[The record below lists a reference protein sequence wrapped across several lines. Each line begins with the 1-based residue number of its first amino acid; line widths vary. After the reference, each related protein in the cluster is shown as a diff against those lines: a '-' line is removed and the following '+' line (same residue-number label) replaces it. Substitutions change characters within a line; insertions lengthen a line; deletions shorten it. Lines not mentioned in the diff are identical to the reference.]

1 MADVVW
7 RALGYPKHYI
17 EPFFGSGAVLLQR
30 PDYDPTTHTET
41 ICDKDGFIANVWR
54 AIQFAPEETAKV
66 CDWPVNHADL
76 SARKK
81 AMIKRMPELLPKL
94 IEDEKFCDVE
104 IAGYWIWGASCWI
117 GSGLTSIGQ
126 RPHIGNAGKGVHK
139 IGKIPHLTGTGMGVH
154 KIGQIP
160 HISDAGKGVHKKYN
174 INIYDWFENLSD
186 RLRYVRVV
194 CGDWTRVCGGNWQDN
209 MGNVGIFFDPPYGVS
224 DRDTD
229 LYHVDSVDVAHD
241 VRRWAIERG
250 EIKSYRIVIAGYDEH
265 EELKNHGWKLHAWK
279 ARGGYGNAGNGKRK
293 ENRHREVLWFS
304 PYCNREKG
312 LFGD

>member
-1 MADVVW
+1 MADIIW
-7 RALGYPKHYI
+7 QALGQPKHYI

-30 PDYDPTTHTET
+30 PDYDPTIHTET

-54 AIQFAPEETAKV
+54 AIQFAPEKTAEY

-94 IEDEKFCDVE
+94 IEDEKFFDVE
-104 IAGYWIWGASCWI
+104 IAGYWIWAASCWI
-117 GSGLTSIGQ
+117 GSGLTITGQ
-126 RPHIGNAGKGVHK
+126 IPHIGNAGKGVHK
-139 IGKIPHLTGTGMGVH
+139 IGKRPHIGNAGKGVH

-174 INIYDWFENLSD
+174 ANIYDWFEQLSI

-224 DRDTD
+224 DRDTNV
-229 LYHVDSVDVAHD
+229 YNVDSMDVAHD
-241 VRRWAIERG
+241 VRKWAIERG
-250 EIKSYRIVIAGYDEH
+250 KIKTYRIVIAGYDEH
-265 EELKNHGWKLHAWK
+265 NDLADYGWTSHAWK
-279 ARGGYGNAGNGKRK
+279 AQGGYANVGDGRGK
-293 ENRHREVLWFS
+293 ENRQKEVLWFS
-304 PYCNREKG
+304 PYCNRELG

>member
-1 MADVVW
+1 MADIIW
-7 RALGYPKHYI
+7 QALGQPKHYI
-17 EPFFGSGAVLLQR
+17 EPFFGSGVVLLQR

-54 AIQFAPEETAKV
+54 AMKFAPEETAKV
-66 CDWPVNHADL
+66 CDWPVNHCDL

-160 HISDAGKGVHKKYN
+160 HISDAGKGVPKVR
-174 INIYDWFENLSD
+174 S
-186 RLRYVRVV
+186 LRKGRAT
-194 CGDWTRVCGGNWQDN
+194 GDGEDIPIVAVDQATAGFVALHTIANFPPQFI
-209 MGNVGIFFDPPYGVS
+209 VGIALILIPALSEIFHRLLLVSEALRSSGRLGANALAQPPRARSRQLRPDVYNHHLRDPIRVL
-224 DRDTD
+224 RR
-229 LYHVDSVDVAHD
+229 
-241 VRRWAIERG
+241 VRYAASTAQTYTQEG
-250 EIKSYRIVIAGYDEH
+250 
-265 EELKNHGWKLHAWK
+265 
-279 ARGGYGNAGNGKRK
+279 
-293 ENRHREVLWFS
+293 
-304 PYCNREKG
+304 KG
-312 LFGD
+312 L